1 MNDSGINTIH
11 QIKKFLKTTQELSLS
26 LVSAS
31 QSEKYDFIRGTVKR
45 FNYSQLKKG
54 DKHYLFLY
62 LQKVTG
68 YHRSQLNQLIKRVL
82 RGEGLKKKPYQRSS
96 SKSHRIYTPVD
107 IKLLEKTDELHLRL
121 GERATKEIFRREVET
136 FGHHQ
141 YQRLKGISHGHIT
154 NLRLHP
160 IYHNSWV
167 NHTKKRT
174 ASIGISQ
181 APENYDQPGSI
192 RVDTV
197 HQRDIYHI
205 NAVDEISQWEVVI
218 AVPVIS
224 ERYMIP
230 ALKTIL
236 AQFPF
241 VIFNFH
247 SDRGSENINYR
258 VADLLSRLRIKQTK
272 SRPRRPNDNALVE
285 TKNGSVI
292 RKNMG
297 WQYLPDED
305 EVINLLNDYYLNYFN
320 PYLNYHRPSGYP
332 TSVVDKKGR
341 VKKVYH
347 RYQVPYE
354 YLKSLPQ
361 AESYLKPGLSFQK
374 LDKIAYQLS
383 DNQFAEKLRHQERL
397 LFATIN
403 QLIKRKK
410 GGVNNHH

>member
-1 MNDSGINTIH
+1 MDDSGINNIH
-11 QIKKFLKTTQELSLS
+11 QIKEFLKTTRELSLS

-31 QSEKYDFIRGTVKR
+31 QQERYDFIRRTVRR
-45 FNYSQLKKG
+45 FNYPQLKKK

-68 YHRSQLNQLIKRVL
+68 YHHSQLSQLIRRVL
-82 RGEGLKKKPYQRSS
+82 KGEKLKKKPYQRSPAH
-96 SKSHRIYTPVD
+96 SHRVYTAVD

-121 GERATKEIFRREVET
+121 SERATKEIFKREAEI

-141 YQRLKGISHGHIT
+141 YQRLKGISHSHIT
-154 NLRLHP
+154 NLRSHP
-160 IYHNSWV
+160 IYRNSWV
-167 NHTKKRT
+167 NHTKKRA

-181 APENYDQPGSI
+181 APENYDKPGSI

-197 HQRDIYHI
+197 HQRDIYYL
-205 NAVDEISQWEVVI
+205 NAVDEITQWEVVV
-218 AVPVIS
+218 AVPSIS

-230 ALKTIL
+230 ALRSIL

-241 VIFNFH
+241 VVFNFH
-247 SDRGSENINYR
+247 SDRGSENINYQ
-258 VADLLSRLRIKQTK
+258 VADLLAKLKIKQTK

-297 WQYLPDED
+297 WQYLPNDD
-305 EVINLLNDYYLNYFN
+305 EVVRLFNDYYFNYFN

-332 TSVVDKKGR
+332 TSVVDEKGR
-341 VKKVYH
+341 VKKVYY

-383 DNQFAEKLRHQERL
+383 DNQFAEKLRYQERL

-403 QLIKRKK
+403 QLVKRKK
-410 GGVNNHH
+410 GGS